1 MFQFPS
7 SKSDDYNDND
17 GNDDDDG
24 DHDHEPTTKLV
35 SLNQEEDPELNGE
48 VGGVLYQRD
57 NGKMQPV
64 VPVNETHGNMGDID
78 HWSQKDL
85 TYLNEKYDAY
95 DEPYKT
101 HDYINNIWDWIKA
114 QFEK

>member
-24 DHDHEPTTKLV
+24 DTIDGDDSSMDINERLPE
-35 SLNQEEDPELNGE
+35 SDEEKSDENEGE
-48 VGGVLYQRD
+48 
-57 NGKMQPV
+57 NPK
-64 VPVNETHGNMGDID
+64 
-78 HWSQKDL
+78 
-85 TYLNEKYDAY
+85 
-95 DEPYKT
+95 PYKT
-101 HDYINNIWDWIKA
+101 HDYINNIWDWIQA